1 MQVQSQPELQN
12 EMSLVLLRVKSQ
24 IGGHLTGQTQSL
36 LNLYLLLAGFC
47 KNMGGLKC
55 YIAQH
60 GPDLSSISYVL
71 GSQVRGTNCFCRS
84 RNSQPHQ
91 ASTVPTLPQPQPMEF
106 LPEPSVP
113 HPVPS
118 WVRVTSSPLPIDGLC
133 TSLVSR
139 TGPSVE
145 SAPVIDCLLNT
156 CITGIG
162 RGSGSSVI
170 WQRGVSGQEEG
181 VTEGWGL
188 TEEAEFCSALFHDH
202 P

>member
-1 MQVQSQPELQN
+1 MHF
-12 EMSLVLLRVKSQ
+12 RVASNT
-24 IGGHLTGQTQSL
+24 IDPRMARSFLYFLCAGITGQRHKWFFQKQEPL
-36 LNLYLLLAGFC
+36 
-47 KNMGGLKC
+47 
-55 YIAQH
+55 
-60 GPDLSSISYVL
+60 
-71 GSQVRGTNCFCRS
+71 
-84 RNSQPHQ
+84 HQ

-106 LPEPSVP
+106 LPEPQSP
-113 HPVPS
+113 HPPTIQGS
-118 WVRVTSSPLPIDGLC
+118 WSLPACSIDGLC

-188 TEEAEFCSALFHDH
+188 MEEAEFCSALFHNH